1 MNNIDEIKA
10 RIDIVDL
17 VQETVQL
24 RRSGHNYT
32 GFCPFHDNKRSPAF
46 AVFPD
51 SGTWRCFGQCNEG
64 GDIFKFMMKK
74 EGWEFVE
81 ALRYLA
87 DRAGVQLQQFT
98 PEQEAQREEHE
109 RLREL
114 LEDSVA
120 FFRHQLLKTKAGEP
134 ALKYLLDRGITLE
147 TIETWGLGFAPNSW
161 DECIKYLSER
171 NYSLDDMIEAGMV
184 TKREDGKTWD
194 RFRNRVTFAIRDE
207 RGRMAGFGARTLE
220 KDGIPKYLNSPQSVL
235 FDKSHILY
243 GLDQARRSIRADEQ
257 AVIVEGYMD
266 VIAVHQAGFTNA
278 VSPMGTA
285 LTEHQLRLLKS
296 RTKQIVLAL
305 DADAAGNRATLRGL
319 QIARETL
326 DRETEIGF
334 DPRGLLMQEA
344 RLQADLRIA
353 TLPEG
358 EDPDEVV
365 NRDPE
370 EWRNI
375 LKSARPVVAHVMDTL
390 AEGQD
395 LDDPKVKTGIANQ
408 VMPLINDLP
417 SAIERSTYVQRL
429 ARLLRV
435 DERALLVDTSPAQ
448 SRPFRTS
455 GTRQPRTSAPQRRYT
470 SDQASPVTALPGSS
484 SQGLEEFCLGVM
496 MRHPQFVFRV
506 DRALRRAGL
515 GRLAAADFQD
525 SGHQSMMKVILE
537 AVDQDFDVPEQVV
550 IGSLPLHL
558 HNQADTILSKTHQLP
573 DNEVRLLEELLRALL
588 DLRRRGLSER
598 IAHLRYLMEDAQ
610 ERGDVLIGDHMK
622 TMQQHLTTQRLIDK
636 ALQQTY
642 DRTILN
648 G

>member
-24 RRSGHNYT
+24 RRSGRNYT
-32 GFCPFHDNKRSPAF
+32 GYCPFHDNKRSPAF
-46 AVFPD
+46 AVFPE

-64 GDIFKFMMKK
+64 GDIFKFVMKK
-74 EGWEFVE
+74 EGWEFGE
-81 ALRYLA
+81 TLKYLA

-98 PEQEAQREEHE
+98 PEQEAVREEHE

-114 LEDSVA
+114 LEDSVS

-134 ALKYLLDRGITLE
+134 ALRYLQDRGITLE
-147 TIETWGLGFAPNSW
+147 TIEIWGLGYAPNAW
-161 DECIKYLSER
+161 DLCIKFLTER
-171 NYSLDDMIEAGMV
+171 GYTVEDMIEAGMV
-184 TKREDGKTWD
+184 TRREDGKTWD

-235 FDKSHILY
+235 FDKSHILF

-266 VIAVHQAGFTNA
+266 VIALHQAGFTNA

-296 RTKQIVLAL
+296 RAKQIVLAL
-305 DADAAGNRATLRGL
+305 DADAAGNKATMRGL

-326 DRETEIGF
+326 GRETEVGF
-334 DPRGLLMQEA
+334 DPRGLLQQEA

-353 TLPEG
+353 TMPEG

-370 EWRNI
+370 EWRKI
-375 LKSARPVVAHVMDTL
+375 LKNARPVVAHVMDTL

-395 LDDPKVKTGIANQ
+395 LDDPKVKTGIATQ

-417 SAIERSTYVQRL
+417 SAIERNTYVQRL

-435 DERALLVDTSPAQ
+435 DERALLMDTSPAQ
-448 SRPFRTS
+448 KRPYRSS
-455 GTRQPRTSAPQRRYT
+455 GRTRQPRAAISQREYT
-470 SDQASPVTALPGSS
+470 SDQAAASVLPGNSA
-484 SQGLEEFCLGVM
+484 QGLEEFCLGVM
-496 MRHPQFVFRV
+496 MRHPQFVFRM

-515 GRLAAADFQD
+515 NRLTSTDFQD
-525 SGHQSMMKVILE
+525 SGHQSMMKVILD
-537 AVDQDFDVPEQVV
+537 AVDQDFDVPQHVV

-558 HNQADTILSKTHQLP
+558 HNQADTILSKTHELP

-588 DLRRRGLSER
+588 DLRRRNIHEH
-598 IAHLRYLMEDAQ
+598 IAHIRFLMEDAQ
-610 ERGDVLIGDHMK
+610 ERGDVQIADHMK
-622 TMQQHLTTQRLIDK
+622 TMQEHLTTQRLIDK